1 MLRAFTP
8 TGAFGFYAALNA
20 VAFFMIFFFMPE
32 TKARSLK
39 ELDYVLDVPTHA
51 FA

>member
-1 MLRAFTP
+1 MLRALTP

-20 VAFFMIFFFMPE
+20 VAFFMIFFMPE